1 MDHYENPN
9 FMIIYN
15 DKFLYFLNPK
25 IVKIVQK
32 YLR

>member
-9 FMIIYN
+9 FMIIY
-15 DKFLYFLNPK
+15 DKFLHFLNPK

-32 YLR
+32 YVR